1 MMIESYKMLRFWQT
15 ARETN
20 LLVYGLVKKLP
31 NERPVW
37 IISDQ
42 LFRACFSIGA
52 NIAEGFGK
60 YKGLEYARF
69 LRMALGSANETR
81 YWLELLQDF
90 FLQLTALID
99 PAIDKNMETIKMLTA
114 TLKTLKNKQ
123 QS

>member
-1 MMIESYKMLRFWQT
+1 MMIESYKMLKFWQT
-15 ARETN
+15 ANETN
-20 LLVYGLVKKLP
+20 HLVYKLVKKLP

-69 LRMALGSANETR
+69 LRIALGSANETR

-90 FLQLTALID
+90 FPELTSDITF
-99 PAIDKNMETIKMLTA
+99 AIMKNMETIKMLTA
-114 TLKTLKNKQ
+114 SLKTLSMRQ
-123 QS
+123 HS